1 MKKKKSIIIVVVCV
15 LAAAGIAAGI
25 YGMTR
30 KKGSPEAVNDST
42 AQTVQEQTTQEV
54 KNPHAGQAQSVI
66 SGKWESS
73 ELAQQK
79 AVAVMYSNIK
89 QAMPQSNISKAILCL
104 SHLWKAALQD
114 CAVFLKIRRSWK
126 RSDLSEAAVP
136 IICYLQKNLKPTMYI
151 SAIRNMRR
159 IIWHSS
165 PFTH

>member
-42 AQTVQEQTTQEV
+42 TQTVQEQTTQEV

-89 QAMPQSNISKAILCL
+89 QAMPQSNISKADIVFESLVEGGITRLC
-104 SHLWKAALQD
+104 
-114 CAVFLKIRRSWK
+114 CF
-126 RSDLSEAAVP
+126 
-136 IICYLQKNLKPTMYI
+136 
-151 SAIRNMRR
+151 
-159 IIWHSS
+159 
-165 PFTH
+165 

>member
-54 KNPHAGQAQSVI
+54 KNPHEGQAQSVI

-89 QAMPQSNISKAILCL
+89 QAMPQSNISKADIVFESLVEGGITRLC
-104 SHLWKAALQD
+104 
-114 CAVFLKIRRSWK
+114 CFLKIRRSWK

>member
-1 MKKKKSIIIVVVCV
+1 MKKKKSIIIVIVCV

-89 QAMPQSNISKAILCL
+89 QAMPQSNISKADIVFESLVEGGITRLCCFFENQTEL
-104 SHLWKAALQD
+104 E
-114 CAVFLKIRRSWK
+114 KIGPVRSC
-126 RSDLSEAAVP
+126 RSY
-136 IICYLQKNLKPTMYI
+136 YLLF
-151 SAIRNMRR
+151 AI
-159 IIWHSS
+159 
-165 PFTH
+165 